1 MFVGTI
7 VVPGAL
13 QRAALASAAAPAN
26 PNDPGENWV
35 ETNTPFRARFRDLRI
50 GGLVVQPEAIAWT
63 LTGVVA
69 AALVIHGFGM
79 KKMGRTDGG
88 ADFEPIREWVRSI
101 PKSPSASTTKKF

>member
-1 MFVGTI
+1 MKPTR
-7 VVPGAL
+7 P
-13 QRAALASAAAPAN
+13 SARVSAT
-26 PNDPGENWV
+26 W
-35 ETNTPFRARFRDLRI
+35 RI

-88 ADFEPIREWVRSI
+88 ADFEPIREWDKKHPKESI
-101 PKSPSASTTKKF
+101 GQYDEEVLKGGK